1 MEAIESKSFEIS
13 IEEVNGDLLG
23 KVVERDRS
31 FSSWIRFGEFRLSRP
46 LERVELCCWEE
57 KVFLLLQNGRKG
69 GEGLGCNVLA
79 MVLAG
84 FSPVFNGLCGGKEIH
99 SSLSR
104 RQRSSRGL
112 VYIGCGTS

>member
-57 KVFLLLQNGRKG
+57 GGRRFRLQCFSNGVGRFL
-69 GEGLGCNVLA
+69 
-79 MVLAG
+79 
-84 FSPVFNGLCGGKEIH
+84 
-99 SSLSR
+99 SS
-104 RQRSSRGL
+104 
-112 VYIGCGTS
+112 V